1 MKTIKLAVLIL
12 LFPLSFFGQ
21 TLNGVWTGTIS
32 NDSTTIRKDQSF
44 EMVLTQYK
52 NKVYGY
58 SRSDFIVNDTLFYI
72 VKRVKGTIEG
82 DVCEVM
88 DDEIVAYNFRG
99 RLNKGVK
106 VITTFRLDHNDSAW
120 KMSGDWKTNKTKKFY
135 SISGKADL
143 REEKDL
149 SKSKIFPHLEE
160 LKLADE
166 ITFYKES
173 KKAQEAVAVTKPPA
187 KDNQTERLARETKP
201 VAAPPKE
208 TKTDVIAAT
217 KQPEK
222 KVSPTVT
229 NAKNNEKTESFTQ
242 AKPESTAAIK
252 PETDTKNNPL
262 TIKEKPVTTVVT
274 DNKKES
280 IAIVQAKSGP
290 AKENKQAV
298 TTNNKKDV
306 PAKEEKVVV
315 EKQQPQKL
323 EPVAASKPV
332 DQKKDIVA
340 ETKITETKKQE
351 PTQPVSMLKE
361 ADKPPIIK
369 IAEAKPPVSG
379 AAALVAERKVATRQ
393 IVTFRSDSLELAL
406 YDNGE
411 VDGDTVSVL
420 LNGEVI
426 LAKQG
431 LKASAIKKTIHVSD
445 DSLTMVLY
453 AENLGKYPPNTGL
466 LVVHDGD
473 DTYQIRF
480 SADLQQNA
488 AVIFKRKKQ

>member
-1 MKTIKLAVLIL
+1 
-12 LFPLSFFGQ
+12 
-21 TLNGVWTGTIS
+21 
-32 NDSTTIRKDQSF
+32 
-44 EMVLTQYK
+44 
-52 NKVYGY
+52 
-58 SRSDFIVNDTLFYI
+58 
-72 VKRVKGTIEG
+72 
-82 DVCEVM
+82 
-88 DDEIVAYNFRG
+88 
-99 RLNKGVK
+99 
-106 VITTFRLDHNDSAW
+106 
-120 KMSGDWKTNKTKKFY
+120 
-135 SISGKADL
+135 
-143 REEKDL
+143 
-149 SKSKIFPHLEE
+149 
-160 LKLADE
+160 
-166 ITFYKES
+166 ES
-173 KKAQEAVAVTKPPA
+173 KKAQEAVAVTKPPV
-187 KDNQTERLARETKP
+187 KDNQNEQLAKETKS